1 MEEIFEK
8 YPYQLNDELIKAE
21 IENII
26 SSNKD
31 LNKDVDALKT
41 IFSCIDLTTLSPTD
55 SVKSVTAFVEKVNQF
70 SKEYAEMP
78 NVAAICVFPNYAD
91 TVKTVLKVE
100 GVNRAVV
107 SAGFPNSQALQSIKV
122 TETSLAIDGGANE
135 IDVVI
140 SIGEFFEGNYKHVFD
155 ELVKLKEACGDVHLK
170 VILETGLLNDPEL
183 IWKASM
189 LAMEAGADFIKTST
203 GKVDPAATHEAA
215 YVMSK
220 AIKEYTAQSGRVV
233 GLKPAGGIST
243 TSNAV
248 AYYSIVKEVLG
259 TMWLNN
265 TWFRIGASR
274 LANELLNDILK
285 LNGEAK
291 ETVKFF

>member
-8 YPYQLNDELIKAE
+8 YPYQLNDELIKAD

-55 SVKSVTAFVEKVNQF
+55 SVKSVTAFVEKVNHF

-170 VILETGLLNDPEL
+170 VILETGLLNDSEL

>member
-8 YPYQLNDELIKAE
+8 YPYQLDDELIKAE

-26 SSNKD
+26 SSNID

-170 VILETGLLNDPEL
+170 VILETGLLNDSEL

>member
-55 SVKSVTAFVEKVNQF
+55 SVKSVTAFVEKVNLF

>member
-26 SSNKD
+26 SSNID

>member
-8 YPYQLNDELIKAE
+8 YPYQLNDELIKAD

-170 VILETGLLNDPEL
+170 VILETGLLNDSEL